1 VTATPSRFSASTW
14 EETVLRT
21 FARGLY
27 AVLLL
32 VVRALLAWVYL
43 PVGAVIWA
51 IGQGRGGP
59 WEVGVTR
66 FLRWIDVNFVVA
78 MQRPAR
84 WLFGEQVDWVDLEDP
99 RLDDHR
105 ILP

>member
-1 VTATPSRFSASTW
+1 M
-14 EETVLRT
+14 
-21 FARGLY
+21 
-27 AVLLL
+27 LLL

-59 WEVGVTR
+59 WDVGVTR
-66 FLRWIDVNFVVA
+66 FLRWIDANVVVA
-78 MQRPAR
+78 MRRPAR
-84 WLFGEQVDWVDLEDP
+84 WLFDEPADWVDLSDP
-99 RLDDHR
+99 VLDDYR